1 MRKLV
6 ALLSVFIGF
15 AVITL
20 AACSGSDNDS
30 AALDGKTFTGQ
41 TLVLNGAEVAAA
53 DGQTISVTFVDGSI
67 SINGGC
73 NTLFGEATWAGGEI
87 TLATETLASTM
98 MACSEPLM
106 AQDQALIAF
115 FSSSPTWS
123 LSGSTLTLKSDT
135 APSISEIVLEQTS

>member
-1 MRKLV
+1 MKRLIAILSLCAVV
-6 ALLSVFIGF
+6 ALS
-15 AVITL
+15 
-20 AACSGSDNDS
+20 ACSGGENGS
-30 AALDGKTFTGQ
+30 AALDDKTFTGQ
-41 TLVLNGAEVAAA
+41 TLVLNGEEVTAA

-67 SINGGC
+67 SINAGC